1 MHPSKRLMWLVAAVA
16 VIAVT
21 AACGSQPA
29 EQTPAEQPAATEE
42 PAAAAP
48 EAAPEPEP
56 APEMTPEEPVAP
68 AQPQL
73 QGNIVEVGEGEM
85 DWFNAPTREIPG
97 RYYWQVQLRNDTTQ
111 TLDITVTF
119 QFVDENDAVVKTDTK
134 TVRVQPAETGTFRVE
149 DEMER
154 DQARSVAGYIYS
166 WDWKIV
172 EGG

>member
-1 MHPSKRLMWLVAAVA
+1 MQPSKRLMWLVSMVAAVA
-16 VIAVT
+16 LT
-21 AACGSQPA
+21 AACGGQPA
-29 EQTPAEQPAATEE
+29 EQAPAEQPAASEE
-42 PAAAAP
+42 PAPAA

-56 APEMTPEEPVAP
+56 EMMPEETEP

-73 QGNIVEVGEGEM
+73 QGNIVEVGEAEM
-85 DWFNAPTREIPG
+85 DWFNAATRETPG

-119 QFVDENDAVVKTDTK
+119 QFVNENDEVVKTDRT

-149 DEMER
+149 DEMQR
-154 DQARSVAGYIYS
+154 DQARAVASYVYS

-172 EGG
+172 ENE